1 MNAPRPER
9 ECPNREL
16 AVGWALHCLEP
27 AEESLFAAHLADCDE
42 CRQSVREAEEVS
54 AALAVNVPDA
64 LPPPSLERAILA
76 AAEGGTDHADDDVE
90 HDDDSAQAAGAGG
103 KRRADVAPLR
113 RRATARPARRST
125 GRLLTAAA
133 VVALVAVAG
142 VLGIRVA
149 QLDAERDRV
158 AQQVASMSQL
168 VERMAGSDAR
178 AVTLAGNDGR
188 PMAMLVAE
196 PGRVTLL
203 PMGLPSNSPSETYV
217 LWGLGTGTPEALDAF
232 DVATDSTVV
241 HTVNSAPR
249 AEAFSAFAVSIE
261 PGRTPPPAPSDVVAT
276 GEVDS

>member
-9 ECPNREL
+9 ECPHREL

-27 AEESLFAAHLADCDE
+27 AEESLFAAHLANCDE
-42 CRQSVREAEEVS
+42 CRHSVQEAEEVS
-54 AALAVNVPDA
+54 AALAVDVPDA
-64 LPPPSLERAILA
+64 VPPPSLERAILA
-76 AAEGGTDHADDDVE
+76 AAEGRTDDADDGVE
-90 HDDDSAQAAGAGG
+90 HADDSAQAAVADGSRRPGAT
-103 KRRADVAPLR
+103 PLR
-113 RRATARPARRST
+113 RRAHARSTRRSM
-125 GRLLTAAA
+125 GRLLAVAA

-168 VERMAGSDAR
+168 VERMAGPDAR
-178 AVTLAGNDGR
+178 AVTLAGTDGR

-196 PGRVTLL
+196 PGRLTLL
-203 PMGLPSNSPSETYV
+203 PMGLPSNSPSQTYV
-217 LWGLGTGTPEALDAF
+217 LWGLGTGTPEALDVF

-241 HTVNSAPR
+241 HTVSSAPR

-261 PGRTPPPAPSDVVAT
+261 PGRTPPAAPSDVVAT